1 MFILRKTARTF
12 GHSPLFLC
20 FASGSS
26 STSCRKHVPKMD
38 PSGYPALEGGKT
50 SSDGDL
56 GVCKSQ
62 CHWRLGVR
70 INANTQQA
78 GQMDTL
84 GSRRT
89 SSQDACQSAVLV
101 TRAAILQDA
110 HRMSCSSTW
119 HIWWARA
126 SVTVRGADTA
136 TSTLNF
142 CLNLIALARR
152 LLIMACARRTWRG
165 WRRWRTWRRWRRWA
179 AGHHGVGG
187 LRFDATLTRAW
198 LATLQLHEAFLA
210 PCGTPAVLHLI
221 SPVSH
226 PQKKMSK
233 HERKNMQHLIGKSNK
248 SREEKAWQE
257 NRTSLSTAPASSQ
270 CHPQFRSQ
278 PPTHHGP
285 T

>member
-1 MFILRKTARTF
+1 MGNLRRYGPEKKGNLFTSDLFNPFLSCSFCAKLLA
-12 GHSPLFLC
+12 HSPFFLC

-38 PSGYPALEGGKT
+38 TSGYPALEGGKT

-84 GSRRT
+84 GSGRT

-119 HIWWARA
+119 HI
-126 SVTVRGADTA
+126 
-136 TSTLNF
+136 
-142 CLNLIALARR
+142 
-152 LLIMACARRTWRG
+152 
-165 WRRWRTWRRWRRWA
+165 
-179 AGHHGVGG
+179 
-187 LRFDATLTRAW
+187 
-198 LATLQLHEAFLA
+198 
-210 PCGTPAVLHLI
+210 
-221 SPVSH
+221 
-226 PQKKMSK
+226 
-233 HERKNMQHLIGKSNK
+233 
-248 SREEKAWQE
+248 
-257 NRTSLSTAPASSQ
+257 
-270 CHPQFRSQ
+270 
-278 PPTHHGP
+278 
-285 T
+285 